1 MVLQVAIDTLN
12 ETLGKA
18 IGRIEN
24 AIAISEQAQKA
35 SLSLGMSLEG
45 ANKVLDG
52 SIKGLRG
59 DFGTKLQAGITALN
73 AGFQGNIQSV
83 GKLINQQQL
92 TRGQFKETAR
102 SLSKL
107 ETVLGLSRDETSQL
121 ADTILETNRTFS
133 VSTDK
138 LVTALGSLE
147 KNLAPLDL
155 AGLGGVIPEA
165 LVQLAGQMGPQ
176 VEKQLA
182 SVMGF
187 LFDPSMETQGKL
199 AALGLGN
206 LREKLAGGASPVDT
220 LLDAFD
226 KAAKGITTLAGDTS
240 EFYAGFSV
248 PLELFGPV
256 ANDFIA
262 LQKAMNKRE
271 RTALSNQGQFFDQ
284 INVLMSEILAPLDEL
299 FSAEFYPVVKSFVK
313 ILSEITKPVVQTGID
328 KLKGFLSEGPDELLM
343 DIAKTLDPILNFLIK
358 SLNAVSQAM
367 AAFAKVAIKMGG
379 LFVTT
384 GILDPSDIY
393 GEIGK
398 NLEDAKAE
406 KERLIKE
413 RDRVISRGGGNEGEN
428 ALLNRSGTAFA
439 HSFPHAGK
447 VGLND
452 PILVTMADVLARE
465 AGTLTTDAL
474 GKAAKRAKGM
484 TREEAEMVAGDDFMV
499 TTMKEMNIGLT
510 ADQQSAKVA
519 RISQKIREQE
529 NAIKYAEAKMQKD
542 IDAFADSLKGTNIPP
557 QEKLWQRRT
566 EEYLAGIAA
575 STEETADHT
584 DPEKIKSERTYLMDS
599 SIQTLGETL
608 LSITRQSIDGP
619 DEYKEAVI
627 RTLGEIRDKEE
638 SSGKKAAGTGM

>member
-187 LFDPSMETQGKL
+187 LFDPSMDTQGKL

-206 LREKLAGGASPVDT
+206 LREKIAGGASPVDT

-299 FSAEFYPVVKSFVK
+299 FSAEFYPVVKSFVN

-367 AAFAKVAIKMGG
+367 AAFAKVAIKIGG
-379 LFVTT
+379 IFVTT
-384 GILDPSDIY
+384 GLLDPSDVY
-393 GEIGK
+393 GEVGK
-398 NLEDAKAE
+398 EYEKVLAE
-406 KERLIKE
+406 REETRKQLNPAYGLTNAAALLQ
-413 RDRVISRGGGNEGEN
+413 VGGNANPVVILDNIGSLPIKDK
-428 ALLNRSGTAFA
+428 LLFTSNEMIQAA
-439 HSFPHAGK
+439 
-447 VGLND
+447 
-452 PILVTMADVLARE
+452 E
-465 AGTLTTDAL
+465 GTLTAQTLEEIAKRSMNLTPEATRKKAERDEFHLKSMRDLGLGETGKERAERESSLQLALGAQNERLNFLEGRMKEGIDAL
-474 GKAAKRAKGM
+474 
-484 TREEAEMVAGDDFMV
+484 
-499 TTMKEMNIGLT
+499 
-510 ADQQSAKVA
+510 
-519 RISQKIREQE
+519 
-529 NAIKYAEAKMQKD
+529 
-542 IDAFADSLKGTNIPP
+542 ADSLTGTNIPP

-566 EEYLAGIAA
+566 EEYLAGISA

-584 DPEKIKSERTYLMDS
+584 DPERIKSERTYLMDS

>member
-1 MVLQVAIDTLN
+1 MVLNVAIDTLN

-45 ANKVLDG
+45 ANRVLDG

-59 DFGTKLQAGITALN
+59 DFGTKLQAGMTALN

-187 LFDPSMETQGKL
+187 LFDPSMDTQGKL

-299 FSAEFYPVVKSFVK
+299 FSAEFYPVVKSFVN

-358 SLNAVSQAM
+358 SLNAVSQSM
-367 AAFAKVAIKMGG
+367 AAFAKVAIKISGI
-379 LFVTT
+379 FVTT
-384 GILDPSDIY
+384 GLLDPSDVY
-393 GEIGK
+393 GEVGK
-398 NLEDAKAE
+398 EYEKVLAE
-406 KERLIKE
+406 REETRKQLNPAYGVTNAAAILQ
-413 RDRVISRGGGNEGEN
+413 VGGNANPVVVLDNIGSLPIKDK
-428 ALLNRSGTAFA
+428 LLFNSNEMMQAA
-439 HSFPHAGK
+439 Q
-447 VGLND
+447 
-452 PILVTMADVLARE
+452 
-465 AGTLTTDAL
+465 GTLTAKTLEEIAKRSMNLTPEATRKKAERDGFELKSMRDLGLSETGKEREEREKSLQLAL
-474 GKAAKRAKGM
+474 GAQNERLNFLEG
-484 TREEAEMVAGDDFMV
+484 
-499 TTMKEMNIGLT
+499 
-510 ADQQSAKVA
+510 Q
-519 RISQKIREQE
+519 
-529 NAIKYAEAKMQKD
+529 MQVE
-542 IDAFADSLKGTNIPP
+542 IDAIADGITGTNIPP
-557 QEKLWQRRT
+557 QEKLLQLRT

-575 STEETADHT
+575 STEATAEHT
-584 DPEKIKSERTYLMDS
+584 DPERIKSERTYLMDS

>member
-1 MVLQVAIDTLN
+1 MVLNVAIDTLN

-206 LREKLAGGASPVDT
+206 LREKLSGGASPVDT

-226 KAAKGITTLAGDTS
+226 KAAKGIKTLAGDTS

-248 PLELFGPV
+248 PLELIGPV
-256 ANDFIA
+256 VNDILA

-271 RTALSNQGQFFDQ
+271 RTALSNQAEFFDQ

-299 FSAEFYPVVKSFVK
+299 FSAEFYPVVKSFVN

-384 GILDPSDIY
+384 GLLDPSDVY
-393 GEIGK
+393 GEVGK
-398 NLEDAKAE
+398 EYEKVLAE
-406 KERLIKE
+406 KEETRKQLNPAYNFTNAAALLQ
-413 RDRVISRGGGNEGEN
+413 VGGNANPVVILDNIGSLPIRDK
-428 ALLNRSGTAFA
+428 LLFNSNEMMQAA
-439 HSFPHAGK
+439 Q
-447 VGLND
+447 
-452 PILVTMADVLARE
+452 
-465 AGTLTTDAL
+465 GTLTTQTLEEIAKRSMNLTPEATRKKAELEGFELKSMRDLGLGETGKEREEREKSLQLAL
-474 GKAAKRAKGM
+474 GAQNERLNFLEGQ
-484 TREEAEMVAGDDFMV
+484 
-499 TTMKEMNIGLT
+499 MKVE
-510 ADQQSAKVA
+510 
-519 RISQKIREQE
+519 
-529 NAIKYAEAKMQKD
+529 
-542 IDAFADSLKGTNIPP
+542 IDAIADSITGTNIPP
-557 QEKLWQRRT
+557 QEKLLQRRT

-575 STEETADHT
+575 STEATAEHT